1 MRAEINEYLKE
12 NILLFDGAMGT
23 YFSTVYEEPSYKCEY
38 ANITS
43 PNTIREIHRRYL
55 NAGAKAIKTN
65 TFSLFD
71 NNNYCTETFSYN
83 EIIKTAYTIATEE
96 SSKFNAFVFANIGP
110 ISVNDEAVIFDEYK
124 NIIDE
129 FILIGATNFIFETF
143 YELGVINELAQYIKT
158 HVKNSYIIVS
168 FAVNS
173 DGFTRSGEFGE
184 ILLNSV
190 SDDVD
195 CTGFNCIC
203 APYHMRHH
211 IENII
216 NTTNKTLVA
225 IPNAS
230 YPTVVSNRI
239 RYESNAKYFAKEL
252 IRIAQTGAK
261 IIGGCCGTTP
271 EFINQVNLQL
281 VDIQIDK
288 HAQNRANIVKEEGS
302 IKASVFYKK
311 LKSARNGRK
320 PIAVELDSP
329 MNTQMANFM
338 TNARLLRDVGV
349 DLITIADCPVARPR
363 MDSSLVA
370 CKLRRE
376 LNINTMPHL
385 TCRDRNINASK
396 ALLLGLSV
404 EDINDILIIT
414 GDPIPSE
421 LRDEVKTVYEFNSRK
436 LINHISI
443 LNQTL
448 FDSPFYLYAA
458 LNINARNFNIQ
469 LKQAKEK
476 VEKGAN
482 AFFTQPVLNE
492 RAFENLKIA
501 NAELDVP
508 IVGGVMPIVSHR
520 NACFINAEI
529 SGIDVCEEIMNMYID
544 KTREEC
550 SEIAVK
556 VTTEIC
562 KRIEPYVDGYYMIT
576 PFNRGELIARVIR
589 NIQ

>member
-1 MRAEINEYLKE
+1 MKLEINEYLKD

-23 YFSTVYEEPSYKCEY
+23 YFSTIYEDPSYKCEY

-43 PNTIREIHRRYL
+43 PNTIKEIHRRYL
-55 NAGAKAIKTN
+55 TAGAKAIKTN

-71 NNNYCTETFSYN
+71 NSNSHTENFCYK
-83 EIIKTAYTIATEE
+83 EIIKSAYKIASREAG
-96 SSKFNAFVFANIGP
+96 KYNAFLFANIGP
-110 ISVNDEAVIFDEYK
+110 ISVSEDSVLFDEYK
-124 NIIDE
+124 SVIDE
-129 FILIGATNFIFETF
+129 FIQLGATNFIFETF
-143 YELGVINELAQYIKT
+143 YELGVINELSRYIKKE
-158 HVKNSYIIVS
+158 VENSYIMAC

-173 DGFTRSGEFGE
+173 DGFTKSGEFGE
-184 ILLNSV
+184 KLISSL
-190 SDDVD
+190 SDDIDSV
-195 CTGFNCIC
+195 GYNCIC
-203 APYHMRHH
+203 APYHMRKH
-211 IENII
+211 IEN
-216 NTTNKTLVA
+216 TSSNKTLVA
-225 IPNAS
+225 KPNAS
-230 YPTVVSNRI
+230 YPTVVSNRV
-239 RYESNAKYFAKEL
+239 RYEHNPKYFAKEL
-252 IRIAQTGAK
+252 LQIAQSGAK

-271 EFINQVNLQL
+271 EFINQINLQL
-281 VDIQIDK
+281 VDIEIDK
-288 HAQNRANIVKEEGS
+288 HNKVRSTIVKEES
-302 IKASVFYKK
+302 TIKASAFYKK
-311 LKSARNGRK
+311 LKSGKK

-329 MNTQMANFM
+329 MNTQMTNFM
-338 TNARLLRDVGV
+338 TNSKLLRDIGV

-376 LNINTMPHL
+376 LGINTMPHL

-443 LNQTL
+443 LNETL

-458 LNINARNFNIQ
+458 LNINARNFDIQ
-469 LKQAKEK
+469 LKQAREK

-482 AFFTQPVLNE
+482 AFFTQPVLSE
-492 RAFENLKIA
+492 RGFNNIKIA
-501 NAELDVP
+501 KQELNVP
-508 IVGGVMPIVSHR
+508 IVGGVMPIVSYR

-529 SGIDVCEEIMNMYID
+529 SGIEVCEEIINMYID
-544 KTREEC
+544 KTRDEC

-562 KRIEPYVDGYYMIT
+562 REIAPYVDGYYMIT
-576 PFNRGELIARVIR
+576 PFNRAELIARVIR
-589 NIQ
+589 NIN